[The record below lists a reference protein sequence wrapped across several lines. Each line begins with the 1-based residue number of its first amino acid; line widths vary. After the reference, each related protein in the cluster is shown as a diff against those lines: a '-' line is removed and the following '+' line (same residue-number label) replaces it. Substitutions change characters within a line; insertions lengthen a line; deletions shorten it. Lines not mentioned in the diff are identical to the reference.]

1 VRIGVDMYAAQRAR
15 GSPWGTYASELLRQL
30 TTRFPDHQWLPH
42 YHDGV
47 PDGQFA
53 MERSRDAVNLWLT
66 TMVLDAM
73 GEYIPPSAPLAGV
86 PLVGLLHDLA
96 PALVP
101 DRFYQRPGTPERYRR
116 SLLALPRY
124 DLLLTVGEATRV
136 ECVRAFD
143 IDASQVVTIGP
154 AGDDGFFPADR
165 HQPLTAGTKS
175 ALDSLGIRGPYVL
188 CLASDD
194 EDRSIAVWTAAV
206 ERLPSA
212 VVATSQFVIACRIP
226 ERRQADWRG
235 QFGLKGL
242 TDRVLLVA
250 PETDE
255 ARRLLYQQ
263 CEVLIDAS
271 PHEGSGLS
279 LLHALQCG
287 AAVVV
292 DKRSPHVGLA
302 GDAATFTDVD
312 QPASL
317 AAKLVQVLADQPFLA
332 SLRERAPAAARRFSM
347 DAVANQVLDKL
358 LTAAESGR
366 REERERGKIQIA
378 PARPLTQSPPHDAPD
393 ILPATPTGA
402 LRPKRNRPPLAF
414 FSPLLPLRSGIA
426 DYSER
431 LLAVLKDHYWIDL
444 YHDHSYLPQLSV
456 SSSDFACRDHR
467 LFERFRRAT
476 GYAGIVYQMANTHL
490 CGYLY
495 EMLLKY
501 PGVVV
506 LHDYAL
512 PEFHFGHALRPGASA
527 NFIADEIAFES
538 PELGAEYRSSAAS
551 WRQESGGLSQACL
564 RRGLAFNRRVLEAA
578 AVIVVHD
585 RFGAERIAS
594 AYPHLSPRV
603 RVVPHGASLYVVP
616 AQQKPALR
624 QRHGF
629 APDDLILSCFGF
641 LNGAKYHCEV
651 IEAVAAII
659 HDYPSVR
666 LIFVGDDL
674 NEGRD
679 PAKVAELG
687 LGEHVRF
694 FGHAPMETFLELMSI
709 TDLAMNLRRPP
720 TRGETSGALLTLL
733 SAGVPTIVTDVDTF
747 SSYPDAVVQKIRPLS
762 PGDRS
767 LSDAIRGLLARPERR
782 AALGQAAVRYV
793 AEIHNWQRV
802 ASLYADAIDLAREAA
817 GARAA

>member
-1 VRIGVDMYAAQRAR
+1 MRIGVDMYAAQNAR
-15 GSPWGTYASELLRQL
+15 GSACGSYAKELVRQL
-30 TTRFPDHQWLPH
+30 TARFTGHQWLPH

-47 PDGQFA
+47 ANGQHA
-53 MERSRDAVNLWLT
+53 MEQNQGAIDLWLT
-66 TMVLDAM
+66 TMVLDPM
-73 GEYIPPSAPLAGV
+73 GEYIPPFAPITGLPLAG
-86 PLVGLLHDLA
+86 LLYDLA
-96 PALVP
+96 PVIVP
-101 DRFYQRPGTPERYRR
+101 DRFFPRPGATVRYRR

-124 DLLLTVGEATRV
+124 DLLLTVGEAT
-136 ECVRAFD
+136 CVDCLRSFD
-143 IDASQVVTIGP
+143 VDASRVVTIGP
-154 AGDDGFFPADR
+154 AGDDRFFPAECR
-165 HQPLTAGTKS
+165 QPLTAEAKS
-175 ALDSLGIRGPYVL
+175 ALDALGIRGPFVL
-188 CLASDD
+188 AQAGDD
-194 EDRSIAVWTAAV
+194 EDRSIAVWTAAA
-206 ERLPSA
+206 ERMPPALLSS
-212 VVATSQFVIACRIP
+212 VQFVIACRLV
-226 ERRQADWRG
+226 EQRQADWRG

-242 TDRVLLVA
+242 TGRLLLVA
-250 PETDE
+250 PEADE
-255 ARRLLYQQ
+255 VRRLLYQQ

-279 LLHALQCG
+279 LLQALQCG

-292 DKRSPHVGLA
+292 DNRSPHVGLA
-302 GDAATFTDVD
+302 GDAATFTEID

-317 AAKLVQVLADQPFLA
+317 AAKLVQVLADQQLLA
-332 SLRERAPAAARRFSM
+332 TLRERAPVAACRFSM
-347 DAVANQVLDKL
+347 EAVATRAMDALLQLVQSGSGGARAKRKL
-358 LTAAESGR
+358 
-366 REERERGKIQIA
+366 QIA
-378 PARPLTQSPPHDAPD
+378 PARPISSPR
-393 ILPATPTGA
+393 PAAT
-402 LRPKRNRPPLAF
+402 RPKHNRPPLAF

-444 YHDHSYLPQLSV
+444 YHDHSYMPQRSV
-456 SSSDFACRDHR
+456 SASDFACRDHR
-467 LFERFRRAT
+467 LFERFHRAT
-476 GYAGIVYQMANTHL
+476 GYAGTVYQMANTHL

-495 EMLLKY
+495 EMLLTH

-512 PEFHFGHALRPGASA
+512 PEFHFGHALRPGAPA

-538 PELGAEYRSSAAS
+538 PELGVEYRSSGES
-551 WRQESGGLSQACL
+551 WRKEPGGLSQACL

-578 AVIVVHD
+578 AVVVVHD
-585 RFGAERIAS
+585 RYGAERIAS

-616 AQQKPALR
+616 EQQKPALR
-624 QRHGF
+624 QRYGF
-629 APDDLILSCFGF
+629 AADDLILSCFGF
-641 LNGAKYHCEV
+641 LNGAKYHSEV
-651 IEAVAAII
+651 IEAVAALT

-679 PAKVAELG
+679 PEKAAELG
-687 LGEHVRF
+687 LGDHVRF

-747 SSYPDAVVQKIRPLS
+747 SSYPDAVVHKIGPLS
-762 PGDRS
+762 PGDPS
-767 LSDAIRGLLARPERR
+767 LADAIRSLLARPDRR
-782 AALGQAAVRYV
+782 AGLGQAAMRYV

-802 ASLYADAIDLAREAA
+802 ASLYADAIDLARATKVAA
-817 GARAA
+817 A